1 MADYDTGKTST
12 FGRELMNYISSKM
25 PYSGLNVADLT
36 DTLNPKYKYFENTG
50 LRRAEVLSRHSISQN
65 FDYNNASIGN
75 ITADKR
81 YGEIMYANIQ
91 KDKLARVRDYRIM
104 AAFSEVANALDEIC
118 DEVITI
124 DSNTNSCMNLKYKN
138 ISLSN
143 FQMET
148 LQKEFL
154 KYTTYFDFEHKG
166 WSYFRQLLVEG
177 EIYWEHIMHKDYPEE
192 GILGVVQVPTELV
205 DPVFSNV
212 QNVMVKGYLYRK
224 PKFDPNNPLK
234 QVGID
239 YVPLDKNQVTY
250 VNSDVWNESKTMRL
264 PFLENARRAYRQLSM
279 IEDSIVIYRLA
290 RAPERLVFDVDV
302 GNMPAPKAEAY
313 LRKLITQ
320 YWASKTYDPSQGGI
334 VQKFNPQS
342 ILDNFWFAK
351 RAGSEGTK
359 VTQLAG
365 ACLAMDTKI
374 PLLDGRTLTIAE
386 IEQEIKDNKKIW
398 VYSTDPK
405 TGHIAP
411 GEVTWAGVTQEESEV
426 YKLVFDNGKELV
438 CTPDHKFP
446 ILGKGFVEAK
456 DLEIGES
463 MIPFYTQQS
472 KLGNNN
478 YEMVYQNDV
487 KSWEYTHRMVGKFF
501 KNKNIHEE
509 FIYSE
514 KYVNDEKQVIHH
526 KDFNRY
532 NNNPDN
538 LAYMN
543 AKDHIILHKDQKFEP
558 MVGTKASVERLKW
571 LKENDIEKY
580 EEFCRKLSNNTKL
593 MWASMTEN
601 EKSVHC
607 NKISSNIKNYFDNLS
622 EEEKEIRAS
631 ISRQN
636 RKIGNQKLIEK
647 LKDSEFK
654 KKYGS
659 SISKGLKQ
667 KFSSMTEEERNEHF
681 NKSYEKNLRSEI
693 YVKNLKNLTQNQ
705 SLIFDDKILKFVID
719 QVRGKTTHEITKHDL
734 CDIINNTPEIL
745 NHFLKINENRNVKN
759 WCGTKISHTHFAPM
773 VKNFGYQ
780 TWKQFRKECE
790 LFNHRLV
797 KVEKLPNKIQ
807 VGTLT
812 IDNEE
817 RYHNYHTFA
826 LDCGVF
832 TKNSNLGE
840 LQDLMYFVKKLYQS
854 LKVPTTRLDPQ
865 DAFRDGSDM
874 LREELKFA
882 RFIIRLQQ
890 LFSNAIKN
898 GFITHLQMRGLW
910 SEFELKEE
918 TLLVEFN
925 VPTNFYELRESQ
937 KLEMKVSNFGSLA
950 ANETI
955 SPSFAQKRYLG
966 WSDIDV
972 KANREFLRKDKEFKW
987 ELMQIET
994 LGPKWK
1000 ELLAAQA
1007 EAGGAAGAEGGGEMG
1022 GAGGGG
1028 GGGGGGGLPP
1038 AFGGPAATGEAPPAG
1053 GAEGEE
1059 APPESGAA
1067 PEAGAPPA
1075 GGTPE

>member
-25 PYSGLNVADLT
+25 PYSGLNVANLT

-91 KDKLARVRDYRIM
+91 KDKLARVRDYRVM

-124 DSNTNSCMNLKYKN
+124 DSNTNSCMNLKHKN

-143 FQMET
+143 FQLET

-192 GILGVVQVPTELV
+192 GILGVVQIPTELV

-239 YVPLDKNQVTY
+239 YVPLDKNQVAY

-320 YWASKTYDPSQGGI
+320 YWSSKTYDPSQGGI

-365 ACLAMDTKI
+365 
-374 PLLDGRTLTIAE
+374 G
-386 IEQEIKDNKKIW
+386 Q
-398 VYSTDPK
+398 
-405 TGHIAP
+405 
-411 GEVTWAGVTQEESEV
+411 
-426 YKLVFDNGKELV
+426 
-438 CTPDHKFP
+438 
-446 ILGKGFVEAK
+446 
-456 DLEIGES
+456 
-463 MIPFYTQQS
+463 
-472 KLGNNN
+472 
-478 YEMVYQNDV
+478 
-487 KSWEYTHRMVGKFF
+487 
-501 KNKNIHEE
+501 
-509 FIYSE
+509 
-514 KYVNDEKQVIHH
+514 
-526 KDFNRY
+526 
-532 NNNPDN
+532 
-538 LAYMN
+538 
-543 AKDHIILHKDQKFEP
+543 
-558 MVGTKASVERLKW
+558 
-571 LKENDIEKY
+571 
-580 EEFCRKLSNNTKL
+580 
-593 MWASMTEN
+593 
-601 EKSVHC
+601 
-607 NKISSNIKNYFDNLS
+607 
-622 EEEKEIRAS
+622 
-631 ISRQN
+631 
-636 RKIGNQKLIEK
+636 
-647 LKDSEFK
+647 
-654 KKYGS
+654 
-659 SISKGLKQ
+659 
-667 KFSSMTEEERNEHF
+667 
-681 NKSYEKNLRSEI
+681 
-693 YVKNLKNLTQNQ
+693 
-705 SLIFDDKILKFVID
+705 
-719 QVRGKTTHEITKHDL
+719 
-734 CDIINNTPEIL
+734 
-745 NHFLKINENRNVKN
+745 
-759 WCGTKISHTHFAPM
+759 
-773 VKNFGYQ
+773 
-780 TWKQFRKECE
+780 
-790 LFNHRLV
+790 
-797 KVEKLPNKIQ
+797 
-807 VGTLT
+807 
-812 IDNEE
+812 
-817 RYHNYHTFA
+817 
-826 LDCGVF
+826 
-832 TKNSNLGE
+832 NLGE
-840 LQDLMYFVKKLYQS
+840 LTDLMYFVKKLYQS

-865 DAFRDGSDM
+865 DAFRDGSEM

-890 LFSNAIKN
+890 LFSNSIKN
-898 GFITHLQMRGLW
+898 GFITHLQMKGIW

-937 KLEMKVSNFGSLA
+937 KLEMKVANFGSLA

-966 WSDIDV
+966 WTDIDV

-987 ELMQIET
+987 ELTQIET

-1000 ELLAAQA
+1000 EQLAAQA
-1007 EAGGAAGAEGGGEMG
+1007 EAGGAAGAEGGAEMG
-1022 GAGGGG
+1022 GAGG

-1038 AFGGPAATGEAPPAG
+1038 AFGGPAATGGAPEAG
-1053 GAEGEE
+1053 GAEGGEE
-1059 APPESGAA
+1059 PPAGGAA

-1075 GGTPE
+1075 GGPPAA

>member
-25 PYSGLNVADLT
+25 PYSGLNVANLT
-36 DTLNPKYKYFENTG
+36 DNLNPKYKYFENTG

-91 KDKLARVRDYRIM
+91 KDKLARVRDYRVM

-124 DSNTNSCMNLKYKN
+124 DSNTNSCMNLKHKN

-143 FQMET
+143 FQLET

-192 GILGVVQVPTELV
+192 GILGVVQVPTELI

-239 YVPLDKNQVTY
+239 YVPLDKNQVAY

-320 YWASKTYDPSQGGI
+320 YWSSKTYDPSQGGI

-365 ACLAMDTKI
+365 
-374 PLLDGRTLTIAE
+374 G
-386 IEQEIKDNKKIW
+386 Q
-398 VYSTDPK
+398 
-405 TGHIAP
+405 
-411 GEVTWAGVTQEESEV
+411 
-426 YKLVFDNGKELV
+426 
-438 CTPDHKFP
+438 
-446 ILGKGFVEAK
+446 
-456 DLEIGES
+456 
-463 MIPFYTQQS
+463 
-472 KLGNNN
+472 
-478 YEMVYQNDV
+478 
-487 KSWEYTHRMVGKFF
+487 
-501 KNKNIHEE
+501 
-509 FIYSE
+509 
-514 KYVNDEKQVIHH
+514 
-526 KDFNRY
+526 
-532 NNNPDN
+532 
-538 LAYMN
+538 
-543 AKDHIILHKDQKFEP
+543 
-558 MVGTKASVERLKW
+558 
-571 LKENDIEKY
+571 
-580 EEFCRKLSNNTKL
+580 
-593 MWASMTEN
+593 
-601 EKSVHC
+601 
-607 NKISSNIKNYFDNLS
+607 
-622 EEEKEIRAS
+622 
-631 ISRQN
+631 
-636 RKIGNQKLIEK
+636 
-647 LKDSEFK
+647 
-654 KKYGS
+654 
-659 SISKGLKQ
+659 
-667 KFSSMTEEERNEHF
+667 
-681 NKSYEKNLRSEI
+681 
-693 YVKNLKNLTQNQ
+693 
-705 SLIFDDKILKFVID
+705 
-719 QVRGKTTHEITKHDL
+719 
-734 CDIINNTPEIL
+734 
-745 NHFLKINENRNVKN
+745 
-759 WCGTKISHTHFAPM
+759 
-773 VKNFGYQ
+773 
-780 TWKQFRKECE
+780 
-790 LFNHRLV
+790 
-797 KVEKLPNKIQ
+797 
-807 VGTLT
+807 
-812 IDNEE
+812 
-817 RYHNYHTFA
+817 
-826 LDCGVF
+826 
-832 TKNSNLGE
+832 NLGE
-840 LQDLMYFVKKLYQS
+840 LTDLMYFVKKLYQS

-890 LFSNAIKN
+890 LFSNSIKN
-898 GFITHLQMRGLW
+898 GFITHLQMKGIW

-937 KLEMKVSNFGSLA
+937 KLEMKVANFGSLA
-950 ANETI
+950 SNETI

-966 WSDIDV
+966 WTDIDV

-987 ELMQIET
+987 ELTQIET

-1000 ELLAAQA
+1000 EQLAAQA
-1007 EAGGAAGAEGGGEMG
+1007 EAGGAAGAEGGAEMG
-1022 GAGGGG
+1022 GAGG

-1038 AFGGPAATGEAPPAG
+1038 AFGGPAAGGEAPAA

-1059 APPESGAA
+1059 AAPEGGAA

-1075 GGTPE
+1075 GGPPAA